1 MVIRRPDGSYMTG
14 GLAHRKEYKYGK
26 FEFRINAGKDPLNA
40 TSAIALTWPDSE
52 NWPQDGENDIYETLF
67 KRNSFETFI
76 HYAVDGQDQKHQKTH
91 LIDPTQWHIVAMEWM
106 PEYIKIYCDNNLE
119 WTLKDTK
126 AIPDVFHHI
135 CFQIEVDETKEITDT
150 IAMQVDWV
158 KCISR
163 FLPEND
169 LIFVTFSFPQEHFFQ
184 KIQNSYRIYPH
195 ICIVMKILI
204 VEDEKKLSHN
214 IAAYLTQENYV
225 CETAD
230 NFRTAL
236 DKIGGFDYDCVL
248 LDITLPDGNGLSV
261 LEQLKKEKR
270 TDGVIIISAKDSI
283 DDKIAGLNLGADDY
297 IAKPFHMSELSAR
310 VAAVIR
316 RRKFDGSS
324 NLVVNELLIDTTAKT
339 AHIHG
344 RLLDITKMQ
353 YDLLLYFVV
362 NKNRVISKAA
372 IAEHL
377 SGDNAEYFDNYDVV
391 YAHVKNLKKKI
402 AEADGNDYIKTIYG
416 MGYKFEAE

>member
-1 MVIRRPDGSYMTG
+1 MKTKQFLFIFIYSLFLLSCKNSPEPFDPSETPVTWVLDFQDDFEGNSINENNWGIYDNSWNQIGLRRREALKVADGKLNVMVIRRPDGSYMTG

-158 KCISR
+158 KVYK
-163 FLPEND
+163 P
-169 LIFVTFSFPQEHFFQ
+169 
-184 KIQNSYRIYPH
+184 
-195 ICIVMKILI
+195 
-204 VEDEKKLSHN
+204 
-214 IAAYLTQENYV
+214 
-225 CETAD
+225 
-230 NFRTAL
+230 
-236 DKIGGFDYDCVL
+236 VL
-248 LDITLPDGNGLSV
+248 
-261 LEQLKKEKR
+261 
-270 TDGVIIISAKDSI
+270 
-283 DDKIAGLNLGADDY
+283 AG
-297 IAKPFHMSELSAR
+297 K
-310 VAAVIR
+310 
-316 RRKFDGSS
+316 
-324 NLVVNELLIDTTAKT
+324 
-339 AHIHG
+339 
-344 RLLDITKMQ
+344 
-353 YDLLLYFVV
+353 
-362 NKNRVISKAA
+362 
-372 IAEHL
+372 
-377 SGDNAEYFDNYDVV
+377 
-391 YAHVKNLKKKI
+391 
-402 AEADGNDYIKTIYG
+402 
-416 MGYKFEAE
+416 

>member
-1 MVIRRPDGSYMTG
+1 
-14 GLAHRKEYKYGK
+14 
-26 FEFRINAGKDPLNA
+26 
-40 TSAIALTWPDSE
+40 
-52 NWPQDGENDIYETLF
+52 
-67 KRNSFETFI
+67 
-76 HYAVDGQDQKHQKTH
+76 
-91 LIDPTQWHIVAMEWM
+91 
-106 PEYIKIYCDNNLE
+106 
-119 WTLKDTK
+119 
-126 AIPDVFHHI
+126 
-135 CFQIEVDETKEITDT
+135 
-150 IAMQVDWV
+150 
-158 KCISR
+158 
-163 FLPEND
+163 
-169 LIFVTFSFPQEHFFQ
+169 
-184 KIQNSYRIYPH
+184 
-195 ICIVMKILI
+195 MKILI

-261 LEQLKKEKR
+261 LEQLKKEKS